1 MTTRLLFVHA
11 LTPLHAGTGQG
22 VGAIDLPIAREKA
35 TGLPYL
41 PGSSLKGTLR
51 DHCPVAARENVFGPE
66 KIAGDEDAYTSSV
79 QCSDQRL
86 LLLPVRSV
94 KGTFAWVT
102 SPYILRRLKRDVL
115 AAALPNP
122 HLPATIPN
130 PVVDGNQ
137 NNEVAHCAAS
147 QPSNLTISLGNGRN
161 AIVLEDL
168 DLQPKAET
176 DADTVAALD
185 WARWIGNRIFPPPI
199 APPNNAPNEW
209 QAELLKRFCV
219 VPDDVLSFLLN
230 TATEVAARIK
240 LDDDAKTVAKGQLWY
255 EEALPTE
262 TILYG
267 LVTATE
273 TKTRQ
278 GQVRSTIPNTFSV
291 VASLADK
298 AMQFG
303 GKATAG
309 RGVCQ
314 LRIHPRQ

>member
-1 MTTRLLFVHA
+1 MNTKLLFVHA

-22 VGAIDLPIAREKA
+22 VGAIDLPVAREKA

-51 DHCPVAARENVFGPE
+51 DHCPAAARENVFGPE
-66 KIAGDEDAYTSSV
+66 RIAGDEDAYASSV

-122 HLPATIPN
+122 ELPATIPN
-130 PVVDGNQ
+130 SVVDGDQ

-147 QPSNLTISLGNGRN
+147 QPGNLTVSLGNGRN
-161 AIVLEDL
+161 AVVLEDL
-168 DLQPKAET
+168 DLSPKAQN
-176 DADTVAALD
+176 DADTTAALD
-185 WARWIGNRIFPPPI
+185 WARWIGNRIFPPPTQ
-199 APPNNAPNEW
+199 PNAPNEW

-240 LDDDAKTVAKGQLWY
+240 LDDDAKTVVKGQLWY

-278 GQVRSTIPNTFSV
+278 GQVRSTIANTFNV
-291 VASLADK
+291 VASLTDK

>member
-22 VGAIDLPIAREKA
+22 VGVIDLPIAREKA

-51 DHCPVAARENVFGPE
+51 DHCPPADRENVFGPE
-66 KIAGDEDAYTSSV
+66 KIAGDEDAYASSV

-115 AAALPNP
+115 AAA
-122 HLPATIPN
+122 IPN
-130 PVVDGNQ
+130 EQPPTTMPQPAIIGNQ
-137 NNEVAHCAAS
+137 NNEVAQCAAA
-147 QPSNLTISLGNGRN
+147 QPDDLKISVGNNRQ
-161 AIVLEDL
+161 AVVLEDL
-168 DLQPKAET
+168 DLQPNPNET
-176 DADTVAALD
+176 AAALA
-185 WARWIGNRIFPPPI
+185 WANWIGDRVFPPPSL
-199 APPNNAPNEW
+199 PPNNAPNEW
-209 QAELLKRFCV
+209 KAELLKRFCV

-230 TATEVAARIK
+230 TATEVSARIK

-267 LVTATE
+267 LITATE
-273 TKTRQ
+273 TKTKQ
-278 GQVRSTIPNTFSV
+278 GHTRSTVANTFRVITDLTSN
-291 VASLADK
+291 

>member
-51 DHCPVAARENVFGPE
+51 DQCPTASRDNIFGPE

-115 AAALPNP
+115 AAA
-122 HLPATIPN
+122 IPN
-130 PVVDGNQ
+130 PQLPTVIPQPVITGSQ
-137 NNEVAHCAAS
+137 NNEIAQCAAA
-147 QPSNLTISLGNGRN
+147 QPENLKVPVSNNRQ
-161 AIVLEDL
+161 AVVLEDL
-168 DLQPKAET
+168 DLENKDSET
-176 DADTVAALD
+176 AAALE
-185 WARWIGNRIFPPPI
+185 WAKWIGNRIFPPL
-199 APPNNAPNEW
+199 PNNTPNEW
-209 QAELLKRFCV
+209 QAELLKRFCI

-230 TATEVAARIK
+230 TATEVSARIK

-273 TKTRQ
+273 TRTRQ
-278 GQVRSTIPNTFSV
+278 GQVRSTIANTFNV
-291 VASLADK
+291 LAGLTNN

-314 LRIHPRQ
+314 LRLSA